1 MDHRRRSRR
10 EFSGSRGLSDV
21 YQSGLTIK
29 SALEDVSKNLYV
41 LPAIQRE
48 FVWKPDQICRLFDSL
63 MQGYP
68 FGTFLFWKVEPERSG
83 QFKFYGFVQN
93 YHERDA
99 AHCPELGALPNRELT
114 AVLDGQ
120 QRLTAL
126 NIGLRGSMSIKEPNK
141 RWSNANAFP
150 KRLLHLDLLAGK
162 GEDEEGE
169 AYSFRFIEPEKAK
182 ADPDSLWYPVPDI
195 LAVPNIARLSQWLF
209 GRFQERDLGSDGDL
223 FNRASD
229 ILHKLYEVVHTVPN
243 LTFYTEKSQELDRV
257 LRIFIRMNSGGTVL
271 SYSDLLLSIAV
282 AQWSTLDA
290 RQEIH
295 SLVDEINRVGEGF
308 NFSKDFV
315 LKAGLMLG
323 DIASVGFKVE
333 NFNRTN
339 MATLEKI
346 WPDVRR
352 ALVLA
357 VELAA
362 SFGLSEKNLRADSAL
377 LPIAYYL
384 YRRPVPD
391 NWLSHPNSTGDR
403 EAIRNWLV
411 RSLLKSSGIWGSG
424 LDTLLTALRDVIRD
438 HHDLFP
444 VDKLEQVLAAR
455 GKSLAFGPEE
465 IEDLLDMQYGDRR
478 MFPLL
483 SILYPFIDVR
493 QHHHVDHFFPKS
505 RLIRRVLEKAGL
517 DTDQVEECL
526 NARDRLANLQLL
538 DGLLNVSKND
548 ALPEAW
554 MVATYNDPVQ
564 RQAVLDRHDLGVV
577 PPTVTEF
584 MAFYSARRE
593 RMRSRLTALLTKP
606 SQINAGATDVASIP
620 G

>member
-1 MDHRRRSRR
+1 MYNS
-10 EFSGSRGLSDV
+10 GLS
-21 YQSGLTIK
+21 IK
-29 SALEDVSKNLYV
+29 DALEDVSKNLYV

-48 FVWKPDQICRLFDSL
+48 FVWKPEQICRLFDSL

-68 FGTFLFWKVEPERSG
+68 FGTFLFWKVEPEKSG

-126 NIGLRGSMSIKEPNK
+126 NIGLRGSMAIKEPNK

-150 KRLLHLDLLAGK
+150 KRVLHVDLLAAK

-169 AYSFRFIEPEKAK
+169 AYRFRFLELEKAK
-182 ADPDSLWYPVPDI
+182 ADAESLWYPVPDI
-195 LAVPNIARLSQWLF
+195 LAVTNVGRLSQWLF
-209 GRFQERDLGSDGDL
+209 GRFQDVGLGGDSDL

-229 ILHKLYEVVHTVPN
+229 TLHRLYEVVHTARN
-243 LTFYTEKSQELDRV
+243 LTHYTEKSQELDRV

-271 SYSDLLLSIAV
+271 SYSDLLLSVAV
-282 AQWSTLDA
+282 AQWSVLDA

-295 SLVDEINRVGEGF
+295 GLVDELNRVGEGF

-333 NFNRTN
+333 NFNRAN

-362 SFGLSEKNLRADSAL
+362 SFGLSSKNLRADSAL

-384 YRRPVPD
+384 YQRPAPD
-391 NWLSHPNSTGDR
+391 NWLNHPSFAIDR
-403 EAIRNWLV
+403 EAIRSWLV

-424 LDTLLTALRDVIRD
+424 LDTLLTALRDVIRES
-438 HHDLFP
+438 HEVFP
-444 VDKLEQVLAAR
+444 AEKLEQVLASR

-465 IEDLLDMQYGDRR
+465 IEDLLDMEYGDRR

-505 RLIRRVLEKAGL
+505 KLNRRALEKAGL
-517 DTDQVEECL
+517 ESDQVEDCV

-538 DGLLNVSKND
+538 EGLLNVSKND
-548 ALPEAW
+548 ALPDAW
-554 MVATYNDPVQ
+554 MTATYSDPVQ
-564 RQAVLDRHDLGVV
+564 RQAVLDRHDLGV
-577 PPTVTEF
+577 PPLSASDF
-584 MAFYSARRE
+584 MAFYTARRE
-593 RMRSRLTALLTKP
+593 RMRSRLATLLTKP
-606 SQINAGATDVASIP
+606 RPVYVVTTEAASETA
-620 G
+620 